1 MMTFPAGGFWQ
12 PSALRV
18 PRAKTKNRLRNMALS
33 KKQRQWL
40 WFAALWVGGLT
51 ATLVLA
57 RLIRWVLAT
66 V

>member
-1 MMTFPAGGFWQ
+1 MMALRPPA
-12 PSALRV
+12 SRV
-18 PRAKTKNRLRNMALS
+18 PRATTEHRLRNMALS

-40 WFAALWVGGLT
+40 WFAALWLGGLA

-57 RLIRWVLAT
+57 RLIRWLLTT

>member
-1 MMTFPAGGFWQ
+1 MA
-12 PSALRV
+12 
-18 PRAKTKNRLRNMALS
+18 RATPEHRLRNMTLS

-40 WFAALWVGGLT
+40 WFAALWVGGLA

-57 RLIRWVLAT
+57 RLIRWLLAT

>member
-1 MMTFPAGGFWQ
+1 LQ
-12 PSALRV
+12 PPALRV
-18 PRAKTKNRLRNMALS
+18 PRAKTDKRLCNMALS

-40 WFAALWVGGLT
+40 WFAALWVGGLV

-57 RLIRWVLAT
+57 RLIRWLLAT

>member
-1 MMTFPAGGFWQ
+1 MT
-12 PSALRV
+12 
-18 PRAKTKNRLRNMALS
+18 LS

-40 WFAALWVGGLT
+40 WFAALWVGGLA

-57 RLIRWVLAT
+57 RLIRWLLAT

>member
-1 MMTFPAGGFWQ
+1 MQ
-12 PSALRV
+12 PPALRV
-18 PRAKTKNRLRNMALS
+18 PRAKTDKRLCNMALS

-40 WFAALWVGGLT
+40 WFAALWVGGLV

-57 RLIRWVLAT
+57 RLIRWLLAT